1 MLSNV
6 DLSDL
11 NQSLPPWNGTRMNL
25 FCRYLDDA
33 NVAEENVSFVI
44 FDVNLISI
52 FIHINKFYIITTNN
66 CNIFWYNTYYQWFE
80 NKNTNKWHIGLKW
93 YIRLFVKPFKDDY
106 SSGNYFVHNW
116 LMDATN
122 SFHYYISIN
131 TKYLNWLLRSFCARF

>member
-25 FCRYLDDA
+25 LHRYLDDA

-52 FIHINKFYIITTNN
+52 FIHIHKFYIITTNN
-66 CNIFWYNTYYQWFE
+66 AKAI
-80 NKNTNKWHIGLKW
+80 
-93 YIRLFVKPFKDDY
+93 
-106 SSGNYFVHNW
+106 
-116 LMDATN
+116 
-122 SFHYYISIN
+122 
-131 TKYLNWLLRSFCARF
+131 